1 MPKAS
6 QRIGNHRGSR
16 AFALGPAVALVLLV
30 AGCDDVVGPEADGP
44 TPLTIEVGDLP
55 PLPDFTDNPTT
66 VEGVALGRSLF
77 YETALSGDGTQSCGS
92 CHQPHLAFGDSGSF
106 SLGILGDP
114 GGRNTQVVVNPGWQ
128 EFQFWDGRRGT
139 LEDQARDPV
148 VNPVEMNAVW
158 SEVVTRLEDDPTYPD
173 RFAEAFGS
181 SEISEDR
188 VVMAIA
194 QFERTLVSAESRF
207 DRKLRGDVAFTD
219 AEQRGEDLFF
229 SEQAECS
236 HCHAAPFFT
245 DNEFHDIGLDSVP
258 ADLGRAEVTNQSFDE
273 GKFKTPTLRN
283 IEVTGPYM
291 HDGRFETLEEV
302 LEHYADG
309 VHRSPNLDP
318 TLGVHLNGGGDGVEL
333 NAQEQAD
340 VIAFLRT
347 LTDSAFLTNP
357 AFLPPGD

>member
-1 MPKAS
+1 M
-6 QRIGNHRGSR
+6 
-16 AFALGPAVALVLLV
+16 LVLV
-30 AGCDDVVGPEADGP
+30 AGCDDVLAPGTDGP
-44 TPLTIEVGDLP
+44 TPLAIEVGDLP
-55 PLPDFTDNPTT
+55 PLPAFDDNPTT

-77 YETALSGDGTQSCGS
+77 FETALSGDGTQSCGS

-128 EFQFWDGRRGT
+128 EFQFWDGRRAT

-158 SEVVTRLEDDPTYPD
+158 SEVVVRLAADPVYPD
-173 RFAEAFGS
+173 LFQAAFGS
-181 SEISEDR
+181 PEITEDR

-207 DRKLRGDVAFTD
+207 DRKLRGEVTFTA

-229 SEQAECS
+229 SEQGECS

-245 DNEFHDIGLDSVP
+245 DNEFHDIGLDSIP
-258 ADLGRAEVTNQSFDE
+258 MDAGRAGVTAHAFDE

-291 HDGRFETLEEV
+291 HDGRFETLAEV

-318 TLGVHLNGGGDGVEL
+318 TLGVHLNGGGDGVDL
-333 NAQEQAD
+333 DAQEQAD

-357 AFLPPGD
+357 AFLPPRQ